1 MQALILADRL
11 GHELWPLTD
20 KRPIS
25 LLPIANKPVL
35 QLAIEELFQLGVRN
49 AVIVSSLHCGLV
61 STYFGSG
68 RAFGMELK
76 HLAVD
81 TPCGIEEGL
90 QLAGIDPAGD
100 WLAVRGDILRPFGFL
115 EEALARREKAAA
127 SSVFTA
133 MGIALPG
140 LGGKID
146 SDIRWQAVRAFAAF
160 GPCHLENL
168 YDYHQ
173 ANMMAVHGDVPNFIL
188 PGRPTQQHI
197 AIGQQAV
204 VLAPSL
210 TRRTIIGRHCLVDRN
225 VVLDDGAIIG
235 DGSIVDNGALIKESV
250 ILPGSYVG
258 AMEVERSIVDG
269 ARIFCCDSGA
279 IMDLTGSSLAGLNL
293 RHPHADFAMT

>member
-1 MQALILADRL
+1 MHALILADRL

-20 KRPIS
+20 KRPLS

-35 QLAIEELFQLGVRN
+35 QLVIEELFQLGVRN
-49 AVIVSSLHCGLV
+49 AAIVSSLHSRLV

-68 RAFGMELK
+68 RALGMELT
-76 HLAVD
+76 HIVVG
-81 TPCGIEEGL
+81 THCGVEEGL

-127 SSVFTA
+127 SSVFNA

-140 LGGKID
+140 RGRKIT
-146 SDIRWQAVRAFAAF
+146 SDIRWQAVRAFESL
-160 GPCHLENL
+160 GPCHLKSL

-173 ANMMAVHGDVPNFIL
+173 ANMLAVQDDLPDFIL
-188 PGRPTQQHI
+188 PGRPTEQHI

-210 TRRTIIGRHCLVDRN
+210 TRRTIIGRHCLIDRN
-225 VVLDDGAIIG
+225 VVLGEGAIIG

-293 RHPHADFAMT
+293 RHPHAEFAMT